1 LSARALL
8 VIVLGVLLALAP
20 LALKTSQAQQVKYRL
35 SFVLS
40 YLPKGFLWSV
50 VINST
55 IFGTNYSNV
64 INFYLSPG
72 VYSYI
77 IAYFNGSSGK
87 YLTIR
92 SGVIDLNSNYTVF
105 INVYRVNFTA
115 VGLPEGATY
124 RVYINGTF
132 MVEGTGNLSLWLP
145 EDVYS
150 YNASYYKFLL

>member
-8 VIVLGVLLALAP
+8 VIALGVLLALAP
-20 LALKTSQAQQVKYRL
+20 LALRTSQAQQVKYRL

-40 YLPKGFLWSV
+40 YLPKGFLWSI

-55 IFGTNYSNV
+55 IFGTNSSNI

-77 IAYFNGSSGK
+77 ITYYNGSSGK

-92 SGVIDLNSNYTVF
+92 SG
-105 INVYRVNFTA
+105 
-115 VGLPEGATY
+115 
-124 RVYINGTF
+124 
-132 MVEGTGNLSLWLP
+132 
-145 EDVYS
+145 
-150 YNASYYKFLL
+150 